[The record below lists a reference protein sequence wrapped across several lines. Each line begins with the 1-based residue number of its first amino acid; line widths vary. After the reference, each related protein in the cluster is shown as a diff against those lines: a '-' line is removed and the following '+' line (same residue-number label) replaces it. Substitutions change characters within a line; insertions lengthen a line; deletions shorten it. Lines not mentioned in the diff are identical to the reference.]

1 MSDLSLE
8 YSSAQDKLLIMLLE
22 RITALEDVINKQS
35 ATLSELVSM
44 STSDVFTVY
53 MTGKYHQ
60 VLGGGYEDITKVEDN
75 IMSIINTI
83 VPCHNI
89 YGHFNYDN
97 TGGSLA
103 IHTREKHLLLNI
115 QTMLKGKLSTVV
127 NLNSWQMKSPMEIL
141 KNTECMKNYRLLGE
155 QTINSDTQ

>member
-1 MSDLSLE
+1 MSDINLE
-8 YSSAQDKLLIMLLE
+8 YSSPQDKLLIMLLE
-22 RITALEDVINKQS
+22 RITALEDVISKQS

-53 MTGKYHQ
+53 MTGKYQQ
-60 VLGGGYEDITKVEDN
+60 VLGSGYEDITKVEDK
-75 IMSIINTI
+75 IMSIINSI

-103 IHTREKHLLLNI
+103 IHTQEKHLLLNI
-115 QTMLKGKLSTVV
+115 QTMLNGKLSTLV
-127 NLNSWQMKSPMEIL
+127 NLNSWQMKSPMDIL

-155 QTINSDTQ
+155 KTINSDTQ